1 MRRIGESL
9 ACSRLLTRLLP
20 VCQESKATYATLSHS
35 LFLFS
40 SLSAAQEAENLHQLG
55 AMPVHRARARASS
68 RQRHKES
75 AKWSQAGEGVRCRD
89 ACTLGNYDLNYNL
102 RAIQMSAESLANRES
117 RVGNRQSSMV
127 EDSLADSHI
136 KTSYF
141 ASTHTHMH
149 ERVHASK
156 CACEFHVRASLC
168 LVVCVLPTRR
178 CCSCTKGLHTHRH
191 SSHTHSLSHL
201 HGTPRSE
208 K

>member
-1 MRRIGESL
+1 MHAHTWQLRFKLQFESDSNERRKSGESG
-9 ACSRLLTRLLP
+9 
-20 VCQESKATYATLSHS
+20 VES
-35 LFLFS
+35 
-40 SLSAAQEAENLHQLG
+40 
-55 AMPVHRARARASS
+55 
-68 RQRHKES
+68 
-75 AKWSQAGEGVRCRD
+75 
-89 ACTLGNYDLNYNL
+89 
-102 RAIQMSAESLANRES
+102 
-117 RVGNRQSSMV
+117 RQSSMV

-168 LVVCVLPTRR
+168 LVVCVFPTRR